1 MPAQACLATLPALR
15 GTNGARVEQALRHF
29 AQMRDNLAALG
40 PRRLAIL
47 GVVGVLVAALT
58 AGAAWLAS
66 RPSWETLYVGL
77 DRQDVGR
84 IGATLRE
91 AGIAFDTSADG
102 ATVHVRYGTSAQAR
116 MLLAERG
123 LPHGASGGYELFDRL
138 GSLGLTSFMQ
148 EVTKVRAVEGEL
160 ARSIQLLRGVKSAR
174 VHIVPADE
182 GSFRRAKTPATA
194 SVVIR
199 TDGGAEGA
207 TAAAIRKLV
216 AAAVP
221 GMASEQVTVLSS
233 EGLVLAAGEDASEA
247 GPSRL
252 RQLEASVA
260 GEARDNIRRTLSP
273 LLGAQNLQ
281 VSVAARLNA
290 DKRQTDETIFN
301 PDSKVERSVRVVKES
316 QNAQNA
322 AQSQATTVERNLPN
336 DRAKAGDGKQSSE
349 ETQKREELTNFE
361 LSSKRVST
369 VSTGYVVEQL
379 SVAVVVNRAGLAA
392 VRAKGKPEEIEAEIK
407 DLEALVASAAGLK
420 RERGDIVKV
429 SAIDFS
435 PPDAGTDSAAG
446 QGAADLLMRLS
457 GPLLTSAAGIAVA
470 LLVLF
475 LGVKPLTQALVAPPP
490 APPVAAL
497 AAPSPEA
504 AAAAAAAAALAPA
517 PAPAALAPG
526 VSDEPQVALE
536 PPRRL
541 AQRKLERIVEIDED
555 LAAAILRQWVREEQ
569 PA

>member
-1 MPAQACLATLPALR
+1 MLAQACPATLPALR
-15 GTNGARVEQALRHF
+15 GTNGAGVEQALRHF

-47 GVVGVLVAALT
+47 GMVGVLVAALT

-290 DKRQTDETIFN
+290 DRRQTDETIFN

-322 AQSQATTVERNLPN
+322 AQSQATTVERNLPS

-369 VSTGYVVEQL
+369 TSTGYVVEQL

-420 RERGDIVKV
+420 RDRGDIVKV

-435 PPDAGTDSAAG
+435 PPEAGTDAAAS
-446 QGAADLLMRLS
+446 QGVADLLLRHS
-457 GPLLTSAAGIAVA
+457 GPLLTSAAGIVVA

-475 LGVKPLTQALVAPPP
+475 LGVKPLTQALLAPPP
-490 APPVAAL
+490 APPAVAL
-497 AAPSPEA
+497 AAPSSEA
-504 AAAAAAAAALAPA
+504 AAAAGAAALAPA

-526 VSDEPQVALE
+526 ASDEPQVALE

>member
-1 MPAQACLATLPALR
+1 MLAQACPATLPALR
-15 GTNGARVEQALRHF
+15 GTNGAGVEQALRHF

-290 DKRQTDETIFN
+290 DRRQTDETIFN

-322 AQSQATTVERNLPN
+322 AQSQATTVERNLPS

-369 VSTGYVVEQL
+369 TSTGYVVEQL

-420 RERGDIVKV
+420 RDRGDIVKV

-435 PPDAGTDSAAG
+435 PPEAGTDAAAS
-446 QGAADLLMRLS
+446 QGVADLLLRHS
-457 GPLLTSAAGIAVA
+457 GPLLTSAAGIVVA

-475 LGVKPLTQALVAPPP
+475 LGVKPLTQALLAPPP
-490 APPVAAL
+490 APPAVAL
-497 AAPSPEA
+497 AAPSSEA
-504 AAAAAAAAALAPA
+504 AAAAGAAALAPA

-526 VSDEPQVALE
+526 ASDEPQVALE

>member
-1 MPAQACLATLPALR
+1 MPAQACPATLPALR
-15 GTNGARVEQALRHF
+15 GTNGAGVEQALRHF

-58 AGAAWLAS
+58 AGAAWFAS

-290 DKRQTDETIFN
+290 DRRQTDETIFN

-322 AQSQATTVERNLPN
+322 AQSQATTVERNLPS

-369 VSTGYVVEQL
+369 TSTGYVVEQL

-392 VRAKGKPEEIEAEIK
+392 VRAKGKPEEIEAEIR

-420 RERGDIVKV
+420 RDRGDIVKV

-435 PPDAGTDSAAG
+435 PPEAGTDSAAG
-446 QGAADLLMRLS
+446 QGFADLLLRHS
-457 GPLLTSAAGIAVA
+457 GPLLTSAAGIVVA

-490 APPVAAL
+490 APPAVAL
-497 AAPSPEA
+497 AAPSSEA
-504 AAAAAAAAALAPA
+504 AAAAGAAALAPA

-526 VSDEPQVALE
+526 ASDEPQVALE